1 MSFDWKACSWVS
13 SGSATSHQGSG
24 VNVSASRPGTRMLV
38 SYSASSSSSQAGGGG
53 IASAVAGS
61 GAASASW
68 ALDMFGSSNSSRDS
82 TRTWRMAEMLRG
94 GQAAC
99 SEASGVLSNEGRVRR
114 QVIEPAAL
122 IWAASESAGYGM
134 ERRNFIGSA
143 ALAALLPLGGGGSW

>member
-1 MSFDWKACSWVS
+1 
-13 SGSATSHQGSG
+13 
-24 VNVSASRPGTRMLV
+24 MLV
-38 SYSASSSSSQAGGGG
+38 SYSASSSSSQAGAGG

-68 ALDMFGSSNSSRDS
+68 ALDMFGSSNSSRES

-114 QVIEPAAL
+114 HVIEPAAL
-122 IWAASESAGYGM
+122 RSEEHTSELQSLM
-134 ERRNFIGSA
+134 R
-143 ALAALLPLGGGGSW
+143 